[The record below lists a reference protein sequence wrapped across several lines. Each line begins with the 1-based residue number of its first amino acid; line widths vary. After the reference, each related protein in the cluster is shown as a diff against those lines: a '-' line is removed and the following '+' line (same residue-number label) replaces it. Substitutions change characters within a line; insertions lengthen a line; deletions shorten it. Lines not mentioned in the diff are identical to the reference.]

1 MKFRATD
8 PPTVAAARAAI
19 SVASAY
25 RIESDPR
32 LPSQKK
38 PPRARR
44 RPDPLEPLAIQYA
57 DYAVWQRGWLTGAVP
72 WRRCRT
78 AGTGIWPGYG

>member
-44 RPDPLEPLAIQYA
+44 RPDPLERIFEA
-57 DYAVWQRGWLTGAVP
+57 DVVP
-72 WRRCRT
+72 MLVAAPTIINRCRSGAPT
-78 AGTGIWPGYG
+78 R